1 MNKATLQCSLC
12 GTSQTPRFIKGMCYA
27 CYQRDV
33 RHTRNPNA
41 RYNAPKD
48 GRSSEPEYES
58 WRGMLG
64 RCNNDKRYVKKG
76 IKVCERW
83 KGPKGYD
90 HFIEDMGRKPDYSKS
105 TSKERSKARWTI
117 DRIDNNGDY
126 TPTNCRWANRAQQSI
141 NRSISCKHPGVC
153 KSGNGWSGY
162 IQKSGRRYSKH
173 FMDIRDA
180 IAWRK
185 GMELLLYGEELKV

>member
-64 RCNNDKRYVKKG
+64 RCNNDKRYIKKG

-90 HFIEDMGRKPDYSKS
+90 HFIEDMGRKPDHLKS

-117 DRIDNNGDY
+117 DRIDNDGDY
-126 TPTNCRWANRAQQSI
+126 TPTNCRWANRAQQSL
-141 NRSISCKHPGVC
+141 NRSITNETPGVYFH
-153 KSGNGWSGY
+153 SGKWVSK
-162 IQKSGRRYSKH
+162 IQKAGAQKVKY
-173 FMDIRDA
+173 FDTFQDA
-180 IAWRK
+180 VAWRK
-185 GMELLLYGEELKV
+185 GMELLLYGEEIKV